1 MSKESRPV
9 PRRESPWGIT
19 GDNHP
24 EPKAHRCNDRV
35 EDVIQVLNKG
45 GELCRLALRE
55 THSRLFRDLS
65 SSSGSACVQNL
76 AQCDKGHGEEPT
88 EPYTYLDFDPPKREA
103 NLEKPDQ

>member
-76 AQCDKGHGEEPT
+76 GQNYHLPCN
-88 EPYTYLDFDPPKREA
+88 YIYSLLLR
-103 NLEKPDQ
+103 